1 MRYVNVA
8 LDSTAL
14 ISRFMGT
21 RLSLSQHGSEAE
33 FYESV
38 KADPS
43 WTVIENTT
51 SGHVIT
57 LDESEWLA
65 DVLMKAA

>member
-1 MRYVNVA
+1 M
-8 LDSTAL
+8 
-14 ISRFMGT
+14 
-21 RLSLSQHGSEAE
+21 AE
-33 FYESV
+33 C

-51 SGHVIT
+51 SGHVIM
-57 LDESEWLA
+57 LDEPEWLA

>member
-1 MRYVNVA
+1 M
-8 LDSTAL
+8 S
-14 ISRFMGT
+14 T

-51 SGHVIT
+51 SDHVIT

-65 DVLMKAA
+65 DVLMKGA